1 MIYGGV
7 FLFILASK
15 SSTFV
20 TEGDWQ
26 ETCSSIGIVA
36 QMTNSYL
43 KIFRFLIDLYL
54 GISKRP
60 SRKIP
65 VATEMGWGQDLKVR
79 FPYLTIWTFPEDPT
93 GLNFYWGNIGVFRE
107 GLFLLAWQETSH
119 PAMVPSG
126 HASRGPS
133 LSLIKWTRSWRQI
146 ERGKNEIPP

>member
-1 MIYGGV
+1 VIYGGV

-93 GLNFYWGNIGVFRE
+93 GLNFYWGNIGVFPE
-107 GLFLLAWQETSH
+107 DTSGYGDG
-119 PAMVPSG
+119 MG
-126 HASRGPS
+126 
-133 LSLIKWTRSWRQI
+133 TRSESQVS
-146 ERGKNEIPP
+146 IPDNLDLPGRPHGVEF